1 MNIKDKLSKAYG
13 LADSKTDKV
22 RPTAPGKP
30 DEGFSKIT
38 RPAKPADTTSSNGGN
53 SKTGTAS
60 GKKPVMAMQAS
71 APFFKSGLPG
81 LEKAAKFL
89 LLLGQEE
96 AANVLRHLKPLE
108 VENISREIAKI
119 TSIDAREATEIL
131 TEFGWLAQS
140 NARSLEGGPEA
151 AQRMLAAAFGDERA
165 RELLLKAVPNSW
177 KPFQFL
183 NDFEARQLVAL
194 LKDES
199 SQVMAMILPHLEPKL
214 ASSILSEL
222 SKEVR
227 TEVVKRIARID
238 RMDSQVLIKVE
249 EVLREKI
256 AKQGR
261 SDTPS
266 KVDGASVLAGI
277 LRHADA
283 ELEGTIL
290 AGLDADNPGLSQDI
304 RDQLF
309 TVDDIM
315 RVPNKEIQKGLRNLG
330 EREIALLL
338 KGKSQEFK
346 DKLLNN
352 ISGSKRTII
361 LEEYDILGTVR
372 REDVVKQTKLFIDHF
387 KARWEAGDLILE
399 GEDDLI
405 D

>member
-1 MNIKDKLSKAYG
+1 MSKAYG
-13 LADSKTDKV
+13 LAEDKAANDATEPKIDRNSGFKKVGQPSKGTDSKVSQVSGPKSSS
-22 RPTAPGKP
+22 ASLAK
-30 DEGFSKIT
+30 SK
-38 RPAKPADTTSSNGGN
+38 AAE
-53 SKTGTAS
+53 
-60 GKKPVMAMQAS
+60 AS

-119 TSIDAREATEIL
+119 TAIDPREATEIL

-140 NARSLEGGPEA
+140 NAKSLEGGPEA
-151 AQRMLAAAFGDERA
+151 AQRMLAAAFGAEKA
-165 RELLLKAVPNSW
+165 RELLLKAVPDSW
-177 KPFQFL
+177 RPFQFL

-199 SQVMAMILPHLEPKL
+199 SQVMAIILPYLEPKL
-214 ASSILSEL
+214 ASAILTEL

-238 RMDSQVLIKVE
+238 RMDSQVLVKVE

-261 SDTPS
+261 PDTPS
-266 KVDGASVLAGI
+266 KLDGAAVLAGI

-283 ELEGTIL
+283 ELEDTIL
-290 AGLDADNPGLSQDI
+290 AGLEADNPELSQDI

-309 TVDDIM
+309 TVDDIL
-315 RVPNKEIQKGLRNLG
+315 RVPNKEIQKGLRNLS

-372 REDVVKQTKLFIDHF
+372 RDDVAKQTKLFIDYF
-387 KARWEAGDLILE
+387 KTRWEAGSLVLE
-399 GEDDLI
+399 GDEDLI